1 MKIDTVFL
9 GSAKT
14 QQTIANDPEFL
25 PRLGK
30 RGANNMPTG
39 SVIYAGGSH
48 GAPQGSGRNG
58 RVEPLQMYH
67 TKISLY
73 GARKPSVRV
82 SEVRHCLQDVHTT
95 YI

>member
-1 MKIDTVFL
+1 MFL

-14 QQTIANDPEFL
+14 QQTIADDPTFL

-30 RGANNMPTG
+30 KGPNGFPTG
-39 SVIYAGGSH
+39 SAIYAGGSH
-48 GAPQGSGRNG
+48 GAPEGGGGGRNG
-58 RVEPLQMYH
+58 RVEPLQMYA

-82 SEVRHCLQDVHTT
+82 SEVREDGRLRDT
-95 YI
+95 